1 LNVHTHDTTGTPV
14 FRVLRESICTL
25 DKPFGTVLREI
36 ELAEEFGVS
45 RTPIRQALHQ
55 HAAIGLVETRN
66 GVGTIVTAGDPETL
80 EDIYSLRIQLTALIG
95 QFATKE
101 CPATAAKNMRAL
113 HTEVLKLEPKLSQ
126 QDFWELNQKR
136 HKVVSVIIENQELRA
151 LHHLY
156 YFKVAPFWFRLFLN
170 SPKQEFA
177 YLIREVEE
185 TAFWMEQGS
194 MLAVANMQQNH
205 IAMAANRLKG
215 FVGLNLLETGRAN
228 L

>member
-1 LNVHTHDTTGTPV
+1 MSLHTENATATPV
-14 FRVLRESICTL
+14 FSALRESICTL
-25 DKPFGTVLREI
+25 EKPFGTVLREV

-55 HAAIGLVETRN
+55 LAAIGLVETRN
-66 GVGTIVTAGDPETL
+66 GVGTLVTAGNPETL
-80 EDIYSLRIQLTALIG
+80 EDIYELRIQLTGLIG

-101 CPATAAKNMRAL
+101 CPATAARNMRAL
-113 HTEVLKLEPKLSQ
+113 QEEILELEPKLSPRV
-126 QDFWELNQKR
+126 FWKLNEKR
-136 HKVVSVIIENQELRA
+136 HQVVTAIIENRELQA

-170 SPKQEFA
+170 NPEQEFA
-177 YLIREVEE
+177 YLVREIEE

-205 IAMAANRLKG
+205 IAMAANRLK
-215 FVGLNLLETGRAN
+215 LRQ
-228 L
+228 